1 MKKQINALA
10 VLGIVTLTG
19 FVLVGCAGSN
29 NYPTHIVYS
38 DTADGAGASTGIN
51 SYQYNIVTGPRYS
64 QASAA
69 TKEGDVGDKSGEST
83 RHSILFGLAE
93 WGNNGAGTA
102 AQNGGVRA
110 VKSVQNNGIDVLWGL
125 VYSEQSTIVTGDS
138 MVKPSAK
145 TASAPTKT
153 RAEKPTILINPDDA
167 DEKLVALPQK
177 SN

>member
-1 MKKQINALA
+1 MKQKITLA
-10 VLGIVTLTG
+10 AVNFATLVASV
-19 FVLVGCAGSN
+19 FMIGCAQ

-38 DTADGAGASTGIN
+38 DTADGAGVSTGIN

-69 TKEGDVGDKSGEST
+69 TKEGDIGDKSGEST

-102 AQNGGVRA
+102 AQSGGVRS

-138 MVKPSAK
+138 SVKPATK
-145 TASAPTKT
+145 TASASVKP

-167 DEKLVALPQK
+167 EQKLVSLPQK

>member
-1 MKKQINALA
+1 MSYKNIQ
-10 VLGIVTLTG
+10 VIVPAASL
-19 FVLVGCAGSN
+19 LVAIFMMGCAQ

-38 DTADGAGASTGIN
+38 DTADGAGVSTGIN
-51 SYQYNIVTGPRYS
+51 SYQYNVTTGPRYS

-69 TKEGDVGDKSGEST
+69 TKEGDVGDKSGQST

-102 AQNGGVRA
+102 AQNGGVRS
-110 VKSVQNNGIDVLWGL
+110 VKTVQNNGLDVLWG
-125 VYSEQSTIVTGDS
+125 VIYSEQSTIVTGDS
-138 MVKPSAK
+138 TVKPSSR
-145 TASAPTKT
+145 TASAPGTT
-153 RAEKPTILINPDDA
+153 QRDRPTILINPDNA

>member
-1 MKKQINALA
+1 MSNKNISFSAQVVAILVA
-10 VLGIVTLTG
+10 I
-19 FVLVGCAGSN
+19 FMVGCAQ

-38 DTADGAGASTGIN
+38 DTADGAGVSTGIN
-51 SYQYNIVTGPRYS
+51 SYQYNINTGPRYS

-102 AQNGGVRA
+102 AQNGGVRS
-110 VKSVQNNGIDVLWGL
+110 VKTVQNNGVDVLWG
-125 VYSEQSTIVTGDS
+125 VIYSEQSTIVTGDS
-138 MVKPSAK
+138 TVKPSSK
-145 TASAPTKT
+145 TGSSAGMPQ
-153 RAEKPTILINPDDA
+153 RDKPTILINPDNA
-167 DEKLVALPQK
+167 EQKLVALPQK

>member
-1 MKKQINALA
+1 MNKKSIRLTAFCAALFA
-10 VLGIVTLTG
+10 PILLI
-19 FVLVGCAGSN
+19 GCAQ
-29 NYPTHIVYS
+29 NYSTHIVYS
-38 DTADGAGASTGIN
+38 DTADGAGVSTGIN
-51 SYQYNIVTGPRYS
+51 SYQYNLTTGPRYS

-69 TKEGDVGDKSGEST
+69 TKEGDIGDKSGEST

-102 AQNGGVRA
+102 AQNGGVRS

-138 MVKPSAK
+138 SVKPVAK
-145 TASAPTKT
+145 TAATNVKP

-167 DEKLVALPQK
+167 SEKMVSLPQK

>member
-1 MKKQINALA
+1 MNQKTNLYMLSLA
-10 VLGIVTLTG
+10 ILPVLV
-19 FVLVGCAGSN
+19 FMVGCAQ

-38 DTADGAGASTGIN
+38 DTADGAGVSTGIN

-69 TKEGDVGDKSGEST
+69 TKEGDIGDKSGEST

-102 AQNGGVRA
+102 AREGGVRS

-125 VYSEQSTIVTGDS
+125 VYSEQSTIVTGDATIS
-138 MVKPSAK
+138 GGKQA
-145 TASAPTKT
+145 ASSSPRT
-153 RAEKPTILINPDDA
+153 RNEKPTILINPDDA
-167 DEKLVALPQK
+167 SEKLVSLPQK

>member
-1 MKKQINALA
+1 MNKKLIECGA
-10 VLGIVTLTG
+10 VIGCLVGLVL
-19 FVLVGCAGSN
+19 LVGCAQ

-38 DTADGAGASTGIN
+38 DTADGAGVSTGVN
-51 SYQYNIVTGPRYS
+51 SCQFNVTTGPRYS

-110 VKSVQNNGIDVLWGL
+110 VKTVQNNGIDVLWGV
-125 VYSEQSTIVTGDS
+125 VYSQQSTIVTGDS
-138 MVKPSAK
+138 SVKPSAK
-145 TASAPTKT
+145 TASTGASHK
-153 RAEKPTILINPDDA
+153 EKPTILINPDDA
-167 DEKLVALPQK
+167 GEKLVALPQK

>member
-1 MKKQINALA
+1 MNKKLIHWASGLGCFLALA
-10 VLGIVTLTG
+10 L
-19 FVLVGCAGSN
+19 FVGCAQ

-38 DTADGAGASTGIN
+38 DTADGAGVSTGVN
-51 SYQYNIVTGPRYS
+51 SYQFNVTTGPRYS

-83 RHSILFGLAE
+83 RHSVLFGLAE

-110 VKSVQNNGIDVLWGL
+110 VKTVQNNGIDVLWG
-125 VYSEQSTIVTGDS
+125 VIYSQQSTIVTGDS
-138 MVKPSAK
+138 TVKPSTK
-145 TASAPTKT
+145 TASTGAT
-153 RAEKPTILINPDDA
+153 RKDKPTILINPDDA
-167 DEKLVALPQK
+167 EQKLVALPQK

>member
-1 MKKQINALA
+1 MKQKNVAAKFMATSLIAL
-10 VLGIVTLTG
+10 I
-19 FVLVGCAGSN
+19 FLVGCAQ

-38 DTADGAGASTGIN
+38 DTADGSGVSTGIN
-51 SYQYNIVTGPRYS
+51 SCQYNVNTGPRYS

-102 AQNGGVRA
+102 AQNGGVRS
-110 VKSVQNNGIDVLWGL
+110 VKTVQNNGIDVLWG
-125 VYSEQSTIVTGDS
+125 VIYSEQSTIVTGDS
-138 MVKPSAK
+138 TVRPASK
-145 TASAPTKT
+145 TATTAGTAQ
-153 RAEKPTILINPDDA
+153 RDRPTILINPDDA
-167 DEKLVALPQK
+167 EQKLVALPQK

>member
-1 MKKQINALA
+1 MKQKITKISLFFGAFTA
-10 VLGIVTLTG
+10 
-19 FVLVGCAGSN
+19 FVLLIGCAQ

-38 DTADGAGASTGIN
+38 DTADGAGVSTGIN
-51 SYQYNIVTGPRYS
+51 SYQYNVTTGPRYS

-102 AQNGGVRA
+102 AQSGGVRS
-110 VKSVQNNGIDVLWGL
+110 VKTVQNNGMDILWG
-125 VYSEQSTIVTGDS
+125 VIYSEQSTIVTGDS
-138 MVKPSAK
+138 TVKPVSK
-145 TASAPTKT
+145 TASASSARK
-153 RAEKPTILINPDDA
+153 EKPTILINPDDA
-167 DEKLVALPQK
+167 EQKMVALPQK

>member
-1 MKKQINALA
+1 MSYKNIRIIIPA
-10 VLGIVTLTG
+10 VSL
-19 FVLVGCAGSN
+19 LVAIFMMGCAQ

-38 DTADGAGASTGIN
+38 DTADGAGVSTGIN
-51 SYQYNIVTGPRYS
+51 SYQYNVNTGPRYS

-102 AQNGGVRA
+102 AQNGGVRS
-110 VKSVQNNGIDVLWGL
+110 VKTVQNNGIDVLWG
-125 VYSEQSTIVTGDS
+125 VIYSEQSTIVTGDS
-138 MVKPSAK
+138 SVKSSSKSAS
-145 TASAPTKT
+145 TAGTT
-153 RAEKPTILINPDDA
+153 HRDKPTILINPDDA
-167 DEKLVALPQK
+167 EQKLVALPQK

>member
-1 MKKQINALA
+1 MNTKFVTNIAGLGCLFA
-10 VLGIVTLTG
+10 SVLLI
-19 FVLVGCAGSN
+19 GCAQ

-38 DTADGAGASTGIN
+38 DTADGAGVSTGVN
-51 SYQYNIVTGPRYS
+51 SYQYNVTTGPRYS

-102 AQNGGVRA
+102 AQNGGVRS
-110 VKSVQNNGIDVLWGL
+110 VKTVQNNGIDVLWGV
-125 VYSEQSTIVTGDS
+125 VYSQQSTIVTGDS
-138 MVKPSAK
+138 TVKPSTK
-145 TASAPTKT
+145 TASTGSSRKDKASIT
-153 RAEKPTILINPDDA
+153 INPA
-167 DEKLVALPQK
+167 DSEQAFVNLPQK

>member
-1 MKKQINALA
+1 MSHKTISIQVA
-10 VLGIVTLTG
+10 VVTFFSLI
-19 FVLVGCAGSN
+19 FMVGCAQ

-38 DTADGAGASTGIN
+38 DTADGSGVSTGIN
-51 SYQYNIVTGPRYS
+51 SYQFNVNTGPRYS

-102 AQNGGVRA
+102 AQNGGVRS
-110 VKSVQNNGIDVLWGL
+110 VKTVQNNGIDVLWG
-125 VYSEQSTIVTGDS
+125 VIYSEQSTIVTGNS
-138 MVKPSAK
+138 TVNPASK
-145 TASAPTKT
+145 TASTTGASK
-153 RAEKPTILINPDDA
+153 RDKPTILINPDDA
-167 DEKLVALPQK
+167 EQKLVALPQK

>member
-1 MKKQINALA
+1 MSHKNISIHVTVVAFFAL
-10 VLGIVTLTG
+10 I
-19 FVLVGCAGSN
+19 FMVGCAQ

-38 DTADGAGASTGIN
+38 DTADGSGVSTGIN
-51 SYQYNIVTGPRYS
+51 SYQFNVNTGPRYS

-102 AQNGGVRA
+102 AQNGGVRS
-110 VKSVQNNGIDVLWGL
+110 VKTVQNNGIDVLWG
-125 VYSEQSTIVTGDS
+125 VIYSEQSTIVTGDS
-138 MVKPSAK
+138 SAQPGNK
-145 TASAPTKT
+145 TASTTGTSK
-153 RAEKPTILINPDDA
+153 REKPTILINPDDA
-167 DEKLVALPQK
+167 EQKLVALPQK

>member
-1 MKKQINALA
+1 MKQKLTVLKAFCAALLA
-10 VLGIVTLTG
+10 PIFLI
-19 FVLVGCAGSN
+19 GCAQ

-38 DTADGAGASTGIN
+38 DTADGAGVSTGIN
-51 SYQYNIVTGPRYS
+51 SYQYNLTTGPRYS

-69 TKEGDVGDKSGEST
+69 TKEGDIGDKSGEST

-102 AQNGGVRA
+102 AQSGGVRS

-138 MVKPSAK
+138 SVKPAAK
-145 TASAPTKT
+145 TAATAVKP

-167 DEKLVALPQK
+167 SEKMVSLPQK

>member
-1 MKKQINALA
+1 MNKKFIKQIASLA
-10 VLGIVTLTG
+10 CMVASLMLI
-19 FVLVGCAGSN
+19 GCAQ

-38 DTADGAGASTGIN
+38 DTADGAGVSTGVN
-51 SYQYNIVTGPRYS
+51 SYQYNVTTGPRYS

-110 VKSVQNNGIDVLWGL
+110 VKTVQNNGIDVLWG
-125 VYSEQSTIVTGDS
+125 VIYSQQSTIVTGDS
-138 MVKPSAK
+138 SVKPSTK
-145 TASAPTKT
+145 TASTGTSHKD
-153 RAEKPTILINPDDA
+153 KPTILINPDDA
-167 DEKLVALPQK
+167 EQKLVALPQK